1 MSQSSSQRAV
11 GQLWRRSHGI
21 QGESWRGPRAP
32 CGPVHCRGK
41 YRSAKS
47 ARRRSLLKGPS
58 CRWIHWNE
66 LLDEISRGSAHCEG
80 ATYSVHLRLS
90 QASVGS
96 LQTVAWSLRA
106 TRLSQRWHN
115 CFGSQMNVSASVA
128 VAKIAVSTCR
138 DSRVGRMQ
146 WCCVVQQACLVQG
159 INLVVNLK

>member
-1 MSQSSSQRAV
+1 MSQSSSRRVV

-58 CRWIHWNE
+58 CRWIRWNE
-66 LLDEISRGSAHCEG
+66 L
-80 ATYSVHLRLS
+80 SVHLRLS

-96 LQTVAWSLRA
+96 LQTEAWSLRA